1 MFGVSDGQ
9 VLLISDGGIIITR
22 VIWWQKIDRRQRA
35 SSSDNSNIV
44 TLNLSMEKIISMG
57 GIYLTNML
65 DSELLFIIQILNVL
79 MMRDPSF
86 SMIYLFS

>member
-35 SSSDNSNIV
+35 SLDNNNIV
-44 TLNLSMEKIISMG
+44 KFNHEEGNFNG
-57 GIYLTNML
+57 G
-65 DSELLFIIQILNVL
+65 
-79 MMRDPSF
+79 
-86 SMIYLFS
+86 